1 MKNIERKVFSLP
13 NIEVVKASYKNSVY
27 YIAGS
32 NDITEYVKIIKATQ
46 DLDDLD
52 AITYGL
58 TLYLRDHPE
67 NSQLAV
73 PLFDV
78 VLLNDSKTSFDYVI
92 HIVNDLFRKDITE
105 SHQIADLI
113 HYDGAATVGTYPY
126 ELAHTFACMV
136 ETANTQTHQE
146 LQTDIVPSA
155 KVVDPLSLIE
165 QLIRRDH
172 PEDI

>member
-1 MKNIERKVFSLP
+1 MKNIEREVFSLP
-13 NIEVVKASYKNSVY
+13 NMEVVKASYKNSVY

-46 DLDDLD
+46 DMDDLD

-58 TLYLRDHPE
+58 DLYLRDHPE

-78 VLLNDSKTSFDYVI
+78 VLLNDSSTSFDYVI
-92 HIVNDLFRKDITE
+92 HIVNDLFRKDVNE
-105 SHQIADLI
+105 AYDIANLI
-113 HYDGAATVGTYPY
+113 HTNGFCEVGTYPY

-136 ETANTQTHQE
+136 ETANMQTKQQ
-146 LQTDIVPSA
+146 LQTDIVPSH
-155 KVVDPLSLIE
+155 VDPLAVIE

-172 PEDI
+172 PDDI